1 VSFFVSSINY
11 NNALFKL
18 DIVDSMQREQIIN
31 TLQSMAKEGKTP
43 AEMLRYL
50 ALDLD
55 IQEQLEHMKLFC
67 EAFDVTLG
75 EVTAISG
82 WWHDNTAELNDNDI
96 NAYLGHLY

>member
-1 VSFFVSSINY
+1 
-11 NNALFKL
+11 
-18 DIVDSMQREQIIN
+18 MQRDQIIKR
-31 TLQSMAKEGKTP
+31 LQAMARDENTP

-50 ALDLD
+50 VLELD

-82 WWHDNTAELNDNDI
+82 WWHDDTAELNDNDI
-96 NAYLGHLY
+96 NAYISDITQQYAAS